1 MTLGAKKNF
10 FRAFWDFFVLF
21 SGISTASNLTRTQS
35 RPVRR
40 RGLFLYRPGSGQ
52 PPDRP
57 RRDPGMGPDPAP
69 EPAPQLGTEIGRIE
83 AMPLTRQ
90 QALDRFHSPDLI
102 GLGFEADAVRR
113 RLHPEGVVSYIID
126 RNINYTNFC
135 TEYCSF
141 CAFYRPLK
149 GPRSEEGY
157 ILEFEKIYE
166 KIAET
171 LEMGGT
177 GVLMQGGIHPDLKI
191 EWFERLFSSIKER
204 FPQIW
209 LHCLTSSEILAIARY
224 SDLTLRETLIRLRA
238 AGLDSI
244 PGGGAEILDDD
255 VRERVARLKC
265 NTEDWLSVHRTAH
278 QLGMRTTATM
288 MFGMGESVEQR
299 INHFEVIR
307 QLQEETGGFTAF
319 IPWSFQP
326 GHTALG
332 GRGWDEATSVEYLK
346 VLAISRL
353 YLDNIENVQASWV
366 TQGLKVLELGLH
378 FGGNDVGS
386 VMLEE
391 NVVKAAGTSNCT
403 TEEEL
408 RRIIRDAGFKPVQRD
423 TLYRTMF
430 LS

>member
-1 MTLGAKKNF
+1 M
-10 FRAFWDFFVLF
+10 
-21 SGISTASNLTRTQS
+21 SIS
-35 RPVRR
+35 
-40 RGLFLYRPGSGQ
+40 
-52 PPDRP
+52 
-57 RRDPGMGPDPAP
+57 
-69 EPAPQLGTEIGRIE
+69 
-83 AMPLTRQ
+83 RQ
-90 QALDRFHSPDLI
+90 QALDQFNSPDLI

-135 TEYCSF
+135 TEYCNF

-149 GPRSEEGY
+149 GPRAKEGY

-191 EWFERLFSSIKER
+191 DWFERLFAGIKQR

-209 LHCLTSSEILAIARY
+209 LHCLSASEVLAIAEY
-224 SDLTLRETLIRLRA
+224 SDLSLRDTIVRLRD

-244 PGGGAEILDDD
+244 PGGGAEILDDE
-255 VRERVARLKC
+255 VRFRIARLKC
-265 NTEDWLSVHRTAH
+265 RTEDWVSVHRTAH

-288 MFGMGESVEQR
+288 MFGVGETFEQR
-299 INHFEVIR
+299 INHFEVVR
-307 QLQEETGGFTAF
+307 RLQEETGGFTAF

-326 GHTALG
+326 GNTALG
-332 GRGWDEATSVEYLK
+332 GRGWEEATSVEYLK

-366 TQGLKVLELGLH
+366 TQGLKVLEVGLH

-430 LS
+430 LN

>member
-1 MTLGAKKNF
+1 M
-10 FRAFWDFFVLF
+10 
-21 SGISTASNLTRTQS
+21 
-35 RPVRR
+35 
-40 RGLFLYRPGSGQ
+40 
-52 PPDRP
+52 
-57 RRDPGMGPDPAP
+57 
-69 EPAPQLGTEIGRIE
+69 
-83 AMPLTRQ
+83 TRQ
-90 QALDRFHSPDLI
+90 QALDYFNSPDLI

-113 RLHPEGVVSYIID
+113 RLHPEGVVTYIID

-135 TEYCSF
+135 TEYCTF
-141 CAFYRPLK
+141 CAFYRPLPK
-149 GPRSEEGY
+149 NGKTDPRSDEGY
-157 ILEFEKIYE
+157 ILDFETIYE

-171 LEMGGT
+171 QEMGGT

-191 EWFERLFSSIKER
+191 DWFERLFTGIKQR

-209 LHCLTSSEILAIARY
+209 LHCLSASEVLAIAEY
-224 SDLTLRETLIRLRA
+224 SNLACATPSRA
-238 AGLDSI
+238 FATPAST
-244 PGGGAEILDDD
+244 PFPAA
-255 VRERVARLKC
+255 ARRFSTTKC
-265 NTEDWLSVHRTAH
+265 AIASRASSADTEDWVSVHRTAH

-288 MFGMGESVEQR
+288 MFGVGETFDQR
-299 INHFEVIR
+299 INHFEVVR
-307 QLQEETGGFTAF
+307 RLQEETGGFTAF

-326 GHTALG
+326 KNTALG

-430 LS
+430 LN